1 MGSFAQR
8 KGKELAESDTMF
20 RAFLST
26 PNVTW
31 GLLSPNVQSS
41 YFQLQSLLVL
51 FPPHGLRLSLGEV
64 DSTFSSSS
72 RTTSLIIEF

>member
-1 MGSFAQR
+1 MGGFAQR
-8 KGKELAESDTMF
+8 KGKELIESDTMP

-26 PNVTW
+26 LKMTW
-31 GLLSPNVQSS
+31 GLISPNVQSS

-51 FPPHGLRLSLGEV
+51 FPPPRMCSSLGKV

-72 RTTSLIIEF
+72 RTTFLIIEF